1 MINFRFTSY
10 PKRTRKSYSDE
21 EKMAMI
27 QEYLTTDIS
36 MSQISRKYRIGHS
49 SISRWMSI
57 FGIVMQAQSP
67 SQVNNMPQNQKT
79 QDKSVSNEVLEARLR
94 ELQSE
99 LERERLK
106 NLALTTMIEVAE
118 EELHIDIRKKA
129 GAKQ

>member
-1 MINFRFTSY
+1 
-10 PKRTRKSYSDE
+10 
-21 EKMAMI
+21 
-27 QEYLTTDIS
+27 
-36 MSQISRKYRIGHS
+36 
-49 SISRWMSI
+49 MSI
-57 FGIVMQAQSP
+57 FGIGMQAQSP

-94 ELQSE
+94 ELQAE